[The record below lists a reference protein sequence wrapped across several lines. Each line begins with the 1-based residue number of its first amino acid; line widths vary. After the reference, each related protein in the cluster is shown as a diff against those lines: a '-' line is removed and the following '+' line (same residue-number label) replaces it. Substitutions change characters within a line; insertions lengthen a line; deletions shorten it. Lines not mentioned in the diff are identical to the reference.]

1 MSKTP
6 TVERITIQQL
16 ADEIGSDKSFVSRM
30 LREGK
35 GPGVP
40 VGHRILI
47 LRPWVEL
54 WKNTLPAQYIAP
66 TLTDADRLET
76 GNALQPDHV

>member
-1 MSKTP
+1 MSNP
-6 TVERITIQQL
+6 PAERLTIQEL
-16 ADEIGSDKSFVSRM
+16 ATELGSDKSFVSRL

-47 LRPWVEL
+47 LRSWVDL
-54 WKNTLPAQYIAP
+54 WKNTLPAEWVAP
-66 TLTDADRLET
+66 TLTDADRLQT
-76 GNALQPDHV
+76 TDDAP